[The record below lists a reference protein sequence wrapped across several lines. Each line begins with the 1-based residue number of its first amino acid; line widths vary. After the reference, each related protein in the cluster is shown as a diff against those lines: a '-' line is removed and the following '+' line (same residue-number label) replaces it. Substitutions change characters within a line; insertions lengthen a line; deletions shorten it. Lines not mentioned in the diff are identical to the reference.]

1 MIRLAYIVSHPI
13 QYQAPLLRRIASEPG
28 IDLTV
33 LFLSDFSTRQY
44 RDPGFG
50 QAIAWDVDLLSG
62 YDSKVLRAW
71 GDSGGVGLL
80 QPFTIGVEEEL
91 RAGKYDAVWLH
102 GYAHHAQLRALIAA
116 KRHGLKVL
124 LRGES
129 HATSSERSAV
139 KTAVKQQLLTR
150 LFRRVDAFLAIG
162 TANRDYYLSYGV
174 APEKIFMMPYA
185 VDNAR
190 FQATA
195 TADRGRALAASLGLD
210 PSRPVILYASK
221 LQTRKRPWDL
231 WHAYTML
238 SPNGADEPAPYL
250 LYVGDGEERAALE
263 SAVASRGWTS
273 VRFPGFQNQTTLPDY
288 YAACDVFVL
297 PSEREPWGLVVNEV
311 MNAGKP
317 VIVSDQVGA
326 AADLVE
332 DGVNGFVIPVGD
344 IETLADRLRWVTADR
359 AIARAM
365 GEKSLRR
372 VSEWDYEADVDG
384 LRQAVAGCERRG

>member
-28 IDLTV
+28 IDFTA

-50 QAIAWDVDLLSG
+50 QSIAWDVDLLSG

-71 GDSGGVGLL
+71 GDSDGVGLL
-80 QPFTIGVEEEL
+80 QPLTIGVEEEL

-102 GYAHHAQLRALIAA
+102 GYAHHAQLRALVAA
-116 KRHGLKVL
+116 KKHGLKVL

-129 HATSSERSAV
+129 HAASSHRSAV
-139 KTAVKQQLLTR
+139 KTALKQQILTR
-150 LFRRVDAFLAIG
+150 LFRKVDAFLAIG
-162 TANRDYYLSYGV
+162 TANRDYYMSYGV
-174 APEKIFMMPYA
+174 APEKIYMMPYA

-195 TADRGRALAASLGLD
+195 TAERGRALVRSLGLD

-231 WHAYTML
+231 WHAYERL
-238 SPNGADEPAPYL
+238 SPNGRDEPAPYL
-250 LYVGDGEERAALE
+250 VYVGDGEERAALE
-263 SAVASRGWTS
+263 AAVASRGWTS
-273 VRFPGFQNQTTLPDY
+273 VRFEGFQNQTTLPDY

-332 DGVNGFVIPVGD
+332 DGVNGFVVPVGD
-344 IETLADRLRWVTADR
+344 VETLADRLRWVTADR
-359 AIARAM
+359 AVARAM
-365 GEKSLRR
+365 GEKSLQR
-372 VSEWDYEADVDG
+372 VSEWDYEADVQG
-384 LRQAVAGCERRG
+384 LLQAVDGCRGRG

>member
-1 MIRLAYIVSHPI
+1 MVRLAYIVSHPI
-13 QYQAPLLRRIASEPG
+13 QYQAPLLRRIAAEPG

-71 GDSGGVGLL
+71 GDSDGVGLL

-102 GYAHHAQLRALIAA
+102 GYAHHAHLRALVAA
-116 KRHGLKVL
+116 KRRGLKVL

-129 HATSSERSAV
+129 HAASSRRSTL
-139 KTAVKQQLLTR
+139 KSAVKQQVLTR
-150 LFRRVDAFLAIG
+150 LFRKVDAFLAIG

-174 APEKIFMMPYA
+174 APEKIFLMPYA

-190 FQATA
+190 FQAAA
-195 TADRGRALAASLGLD
+195 TAERGRALVRSLGLD

-231 WHAYTML
+231 WNAYSML
-238 SPNGADEPAPYL
+238 SPNGADEPMPYL

-263 SAVASRGWTS
+263 AAVAQRGWSS
-273 VRFPGFQNQTTLPDY
+273 VRFCGFQNQTTLPDY

-326 AADLVE
+326 ALDLVD
-332 DGVNGFVIPVGD
+332 DGVNGFVVPVGHVD
-344 IETLADRLRWVTADR
+344 TLADRLRWVTADR
-359 AIARAM
+359 AI
-365 GEKSLRR
+365 S
-372 VSEWDYEADVDG
+372 VG
-384 LRQAVAGCERRG
+384 LRGGRGRPAPGDRGLSGWRESWRWSRSSRGAK

>member
-13 QYQAPLLRRIASEPG
+13 QYQAPLLRRIAAEPD
-28 IDLTV
+28 IDLTA
-33 LFLSDFSTRQY
+33 LFLSDFSTRKY
-44 RDPGFG
+44 RDKGFG

-71 GDSGGVGLL
+71 GDADNVGLI
-80 QPFTIGVEEEL
+80 QPFTIGIEEEL
-91 RAGKYDAVWLH
+91 RAGRYDAVWLH
-102 GYAHHAQLRALIAA
+102 GYAHHAQLRALVEA
-116 KRHGLKVL
+116 KRRGLKVL

-129 HATSSERSAV
+129 HAASSRRSPLKRVV
-139 KTAVKQQLLTR
+139 KRQVLTR

-162 TANRDYYLSYGV
+162 SANRDYYLSYGV
-174 APEKIFMMPYA
+174 EPQKIFMMPYA

-195 TADRGRALAASLGLD
+195 TAERGRALVRSLGLD

-231 WHAYTML
+231 WRAYSML
-238 SPNGADEPAPYL
+238 STDGRDEPKPYL

-263 SAVASRGWTS
+263 AAVASTGWRS
-273 VRFPGFQNQTTLPDY
+273 VRFAGFQNQTTLPDY

-311 MNAGKP
+311 MNAGKA

-326 AADLVE
+326 ARDLVE
-332 DGVNGFVIPVGD
+332 DGVNGFVVPVGD
-344 IETLADRLRWVTADR
+344 VETLADRLRWVTSDR
-359 AIARAM
+359 AIARGM
-365 GEKSLRR
+365 GEKSLTRI
-372 VSEWDYEADVDG
+372 SEWDYEADVDG
-384 LRQAVAGCERRG
+384 LRQAIAGSRP

>member
-28 IDLTV
+28 IDFTA

-50 QAIAWDVDLLSG
+50 QSIAWDVDLLSG

-71 GDSGGVGLL
+71 GDSDGVGLL
-80 QPFTIGVEEEL
+80 QPLTIGVEEEL
-91 RAGKYDAVWLH
+91 RAGGYDAVWLH
-102 GYAHHAQLRALIAA
+102 GYAHHAQLRALVAA
-116 KRHGLKVL
+116 KKRGLKVL

-129 HATSSERSAV
+129 HAASSQRSAV
-139 KTAVKQQLLTR
+139 KTALKQQILTR
-150 LFRRVDAFLAIG
+150 LFRKVDAFLAIG
-162 TANRDYYLSYGV
+162 TANRDYYMSYGV

-195 TADRGRALAASLGLD
+195 TAERGRALVRSLGLD

-231 WHAYTML
+231 WRAYERL
-238 SPNGADEPAPYL
+238 SPDGRDEPAPYL
-250 LYVGDGEERAALE
+250 VYVGDGEERAALE
-263 SAVASRGWTS
+263 AAVASRGWTS
-273 VRFPGFQNQTTLPDY
+273 VHFAGFQSQRTLPDY

-332 DGVNGFVIPVGD
+332 DGVNGFVVPVGD
-344 IETLADRLRWVTADR
+344 VETLADRLRWVTDDR
-359 AIARAM
+359 AVARAM
-365 GEKSLRR
+365 GEKSLQR
-372 VSEWDYEADVDG
+372 VSEWDYEADVQG
-384 LRQAVAGCERRG
+384 LLQAVNGCGGRG